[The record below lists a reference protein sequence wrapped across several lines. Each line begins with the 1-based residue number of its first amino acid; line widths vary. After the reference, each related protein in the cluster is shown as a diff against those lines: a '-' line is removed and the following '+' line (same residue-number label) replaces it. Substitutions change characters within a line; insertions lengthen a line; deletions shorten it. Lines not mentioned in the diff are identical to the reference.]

1 GPGQGVV
8 LPARAQRPL
17 DGGERAA
24 LGFPG
29 GAVRVAALD
38 LQRFLFF
45 HPTGEGALDVRPVA
59 GDDARRRQPV
69 RSDQP
74 GAEAARDFDDGA
86 RALLEQR
93 LPQVRRRDP
102 DILAEGDQLVLG
114 EPLADVALGSLELRR
129 PLNDALQR
137 LATDQLLAHPRPWPG
152 RAPAPPARTRPA
164 GRGARGRRPLPDWPP
179 AAPCT
184 GSLPRVH
191 RPALDLI
198 GLVARVRTSCGG
210 MWGATPRSD
219 PSRMGANRGGR

>member
-1 GPGQGVV
+1 MCPSYFFFTDTATTEIYTLSLHDA
-8 LPARAQRPL
+8 LPIL

-59 GDDARRRQPV
+59 GDAARRRQPV

-74 GAEAARDFDDGA
+74 GAEAAREFDDGA

-102 DILAEGDQLVLG
+102 DILAEGDQLILG

-152 RAPAPPARTRPA
+152 RAPAPPARTRPS
-164 GRGARGRRPLPDWPP
+164 GRGARGRRPLPEWPR
-179 AAPCT
+179 AAP
-184 GSLPRVH
+184 
-191 RPALDLI
+191 
-198 GLVARVRTSCGG
+198 
-210 MWGATPRSD
+210 
-219 PSRMGANRGGR
+219 